1 MICFWMFNSTTIVL
15 NDYETASALLDRR
28 SSIYSSRPTSWMGG
42 ILTGRDHS
50 MFQIKSTNPRFR
62 IYRTLLQKT
71 LHPRALEAHKAL
83 QVTECQILLNALKK
97 HLINSYRI
105 SEGTSQSVQLTDS
118 PIKLKNDDQE
128 FRCNYHEC
136 RIWVSGH

>member
-71 LHPRALEAHKAL
+71 LHPRALEAHKVL

-97 HLINSYRI
+97 TPDKFISHLRRYI
-105 SEGTSQSVQLTDS
+105 SISAVDG
-118 PIKLKNDDQE
+118 
-128 FRCNYHEC
+128 
-136 RIWVSGH
+136 